1 MFDKRKVKVDDDW
14 DDFKVEDE
22 DDNKINDGESRKLV
36 IFFDDIVS
44 VEVLSII
51 VDFLNDYFLVDDGE
65 IKIDLVDDSME
76 DD

>member
-1 MFDKRKVKVDDDW
+1 MFDKREVKFDDDW

-22 DDNKINDGESRKLV
+22 DDNEINDIKSRKLV

>member
-22 DDNKINDGESRKLV
+22 DDNEINDGKSRKLV
-36 IFFDDIVS
+36 IFDIVS
-44 VEVLSII
+44 VEIMSII

>member
-22 DDNKINDGESRKLV
+22 DDNEINDSKSRKLV

>member
-1 MFDKRKVKVDDDW
+1 MFDKRKVKFDDDW

-22 DDNKINDGESRKLV
+22 DDNEINDSKSRKLV

>member
-22 DDNKINDGESRKLV
+22 DDNEINDGKSRKLV

>member
-1 MFDKRKVKVDDDW
+1 MFDKRKVKFDDDW

-22 DDNKINDGESRKLV
+22 DDNEINDGKSRKLV

>member
-1 MFDKRKVKVDDDW
+1 MFDKRKVKFDDDW

-22 DDNKINDGESRKLV
+22 DDNEINDGKSRKLV
-36 IFFDDIVS
+36 IFDIVS
-44 VEVLSII
+44 VEIMSII

>member
-22 DDNKINDGESRKLV
+22 DDNEINDSKSRKLV

-51 VDFLNDYFLVDDGE
+51 VDFLNDYLLVDDGE

>member
-22 DDNKINDGESRKLV
+22 DDNEINDGESRKLV

>member
-1 MFDKRKVKVDDDW
+1 MFDKRKVKVDVDW

-22 DDNKINDGESRKLV
+22 DDNEINDGESRKLV

>member
-22 DDNKINDGESRKLV
+22 DDNEINDGKSRKLV
-36 IFFDDIVS
+36 IFDIVS
-44 VEVLSII
+44 VKIMSII